1 VKTYHLEFGQNLP
14 IPLADAWGFF
24 SSPLNL
30 ARITPP
36 EMNFKVTSNYS
47 KETKMYAG
55 MLITY
60 HVSPVF
66 GIKMNW
72 MTEITHVKE
81 HEYFV
86 DNQIFGPYALW
97 HHQHHFTEIPGGV
110 KMHDILDYS
119 IPYSFV
125 GQIANRVLVNREVK
139 KIFDYRTK
147 AIDDLFGKYKAPY

>member
-1 VKTYHLEFGQNLP
+1 VKTYHLEFEQNLP

-30 ARITPP
+30 ARITPK
-36 EMNFKVTSNYS
+36 EMNLKVTSNYT
-47 KETKMYAG
+47 KDTKMYAG

-86 DNQIFGPYALW
+86 DEQRFGPYALW
-97 HHQHHFTEIPGGV
+97 HHQHHFKEVPGGV
-110 KMHDILDYS
+110 KMHDILDYA
-119 IPYSFV
+119 IPYSFL
-125 GQIANRVLVNREVK
+125 GQVANRVLVNREVK
-139 KIFDYRTK
+139 NIFTYRTK
-147 AIDDLFGKYKAPY
+147 AIDDLFGKYKEPK

>member
-1 VKTYHLEFGQNLP
+1 
-14 IPLADAWGFF
+14 
-24 SSPLNL
+24 
-30 ARITPP
+30 
-36 EMNFKVTSNYS
+36 
-47 KETKMYAG
+47 

-86 DNQIFGPYALW
+86 DNQVFGPYALW

-110 KMHDILDYS
+110 KMHDILDYAV
-119 IPYSFV
+119 PYSVF
-125 GQIANRVLVNREVK
+125 GRIANTVLVNREVK
-139 KIFDYRTK
+139 KIFTYRTK
-147 AIDDLFGKYKAPY
+147 AIDDLFGKYREPKQESI

>member
-1 VKTYHLEFGQNLP
+1 VKTYHLEFEQNLP
-14 IPLADAWGFF
+14 IPLADAWDFF

-30 ARITPP
+30 ARITPK
-36 EMNFKVTSNYS
+36 EMNFKVTSNYT
-47 KETKMYAG
+47 KDTKMYAG

-86 DNQIFGPYALW
+86 DEQRFGPYALW
-97 HHQHHFTEIPGGV
+97 HHQHHFKEVPGGV
-110 KMHDILDYS
+110 KMHDILDYA
-119 IPYSFV
+119 IPYSFL
-125 GQIANRVLVNREVK
+125 GQVANRVLVNREVK
-139 KIFDYRTK
+139 NIFTYRTK
-147 AIDDLFGKYKAPY
+147 AIDDLFGKYKEPK